1 MKQAAAKPA
10 PRPRASAVE
19 RRQLIIQA
27 TLEVI
32 ASDGLRAVSHR
43 AVAARAGVPLAATT
57 YYFRDLEELLTE
69 AFLHWSERQRR
80 NVQAFHARA
89 LELLGQARARSDDA
103 AAQAALLAQ
112 AVAGYVREQVSSQR
126 ADRVLEY
133 AFLHEAVRLPRL
145 RAALQEQ
152 QRGYLDFLELFHK
165 ALGSADPVIA
175 AQISNSVLLGLE
187 KNAVLSGQTDGI
199 EAVVLSHLHA
209 ALRVTP
215 GAKKSR

>member
-1 MKQAAAKPA
+1 MKKTAAKPA

-19 RRQLIIQA
+19 RRRLIIQA
-27 TLEVI
+27 TLDVI
-32 ASDGLRAVSHR
+32 ASEGLRAVSHR

-69 AFLHWSERQRR
+69 AFMHWSAEQRR
-80 NVQAFHARA
+80 HVQAFHSGALAMLEEAR
-89 LELLGQARARSDDA
+89 QHSDDA
-103 AAQAALLAQ
+103 ASLAARLAA
-112 AVAGYVREQVSSQR
+112 AVAAYVRDQVSSQR
-126 ADRVLEY
+126 GDRVLEY

-145 RAALQEQ
+145 RAALQQQ

-165 ALGSADPVIA
+165 ALGSDDRVIA

-187 KNAVLSGQTDGI
+187 KSAVLSGQTDGI
-199 EAVVLSHLHA
+199 EAVLLRHLQDVLPA
-209 ALRVTP
+209 VP